1 MATKNQLLQEMIR
14 RYKESTGNKE
24 IDMHEVARFAIRQG
38 WRPPA
43 PISAEDR
50 LAKEL
55 SQSAREEHRRDPR
68 TGRSYRVYHAVPR
81 VLNGQTSFSW
91 VDIDEAPRKPM
102 FKSLMQRREQMVG
115 DGLQL
120 SLDADHW
127 NSIHATEEPIVIPL
141 DFTDD
146 IEWRKNAPDDEQK
159 AG

>member
-1 MATKNQLLQEMIR
+1 MANKTQLQQEMIR
-14 RYKESTGNKE
+14 RYKQATGNKE
-24 IDMHEVARFAIRQG
+24 FDMHEVARFAIANG
-38 WRPPA
+38 WKPPE
-43 PISAEDR
+43 PISGVDR
-50 LAKEL
+50 LAKEF
-55 SQSAREEHRRDPR
+55 SQSAREQHRRDTK

-81 VLNGQTSFSW
+81 VQNGQMSFTW

-127 NSIHATEEPIVIPL
+127 NSIHSAEEPIVVPM

-146 IEWRKNAPDDEQK
+146 IEWRKNAPDDDKK